1 MSDIETANPD
11 TEQDVQTYTFCVVST
26 LGWGCGN
33 THEEAIAAIKRYNK
47 FHKTQTPY
55 LLVAF
60 TQPVKDVYGSSLGGV
75 QFTWTGERGDFVRIP
90 MNGWGV

>member
-1 MSDIETANPD
+1 MSDIETTNPD

-60 TQPVKDVYGSSLGGV
+60 TQPVKDVYGSYLGGV
-75 QFTWTGERGDFVRIP
+75 QFTWTGERGDSVRIP
-90 MNGWGV
+90 MNGWEV